1 MNNRSKKLFAT
12 IHLFT
17 LLALLPMGCDI
28 FCADSCGCGSGFKNQ
43 SLLVKSFEA
52 ITIAGDGQEIQ
63 PTSNLPYD
71 QVFKAIRVNDFELIS
86 FEGQDFFEPWSLGTA
101 YACSP
106 PIPISESKLT
116 SLKITNLREVI
127 LGDGTR
133 LQVGKDITAY
143 FGINDFYSQG
153 LKPIDQFLESGK
165 EVYLDGYFRLGFT
178 NEPGAE
184 VSLEFSI
191 GLTMDNGEEFLL
203 NNQTLGIR

>member
-1 MNNRSKKLFAT
+1 MSNWRKKLFAT
-12 IHLFT
+12 LNLLA

-43 SLLVKSFEA
+43 TLLIKSFEA
-52 ITIAGDGQEIQ
+52 ITIAADGQQIQ

-71 QVFKAIRVNDFELIS
+71 QVFKAIRVDDFDLIS
-86 FEGQDFFEPWSLGTA
+86 YEGQDFFEPWSLGTA

-106 PIPISESKLT
+106 PTPISESKLT

-133 LQVGKDITAY
+133 MQVGEDITAY

-153 LKPIDQFLESGK
+153 LKPVNQYLQSGK
-165 EVYLDGYFRLGFT
+165 EVYLDGYYKLGFT
-178 NEPGAE
+178 KDPDAE

-191 GLTMDNGEEFLL
+191 SLTMDNGEEFVL
-203 NNQTLGIR
+203 NNQILGIR